1 MNYIKSWFTSA
12 PEETLDSEEDVEP
25 EIPVSKSTPTKT
37 GKDRTQSITLEE
49 SQNINLVQDILK
61 KYDDKR
67 KEKMDMRK

>member
-12 PEETLDSEEDVEP
+12 PEETLYSDEDVEP
-25 EIPVSKSTPTKT
+25 EISLSKSTPTKT
-37 GKDRTQSITLEE
+37 GKDRAQSITLEE